1 MGTGDLQLFEE
12 IKSTVLFADDA
23 VSGEV
28 RLRERKN
35 FECNCVLTICFLSF
49 QAAAIAMGLNLLGT
63 ANQAAIAEMM
73 TYAHQVCQ
81 NNVIFEKI
89 LTFSLSLIR
98 LSMRRSF
105 AVLQLELDL
114 SCMAEKK
121 KPTLWSI
128 S

>member
-1 MGTGDLQLFEE
+1 
-12 IKSTVLFADDA
+12 
-23 VSGEV
+23 
-28 RLRERKN
+28 
-35 FECNCVLTICFLSF
+35 
-49 QAAAIAMGLNLLGT
+49 MGLNLLGT

-73 TYAHQVCQ
+73 TYAHQVWQ
-81 NNVIFEKI
+81 NKNDVFFVKM
-89 LTFSLSLIR
+89 LTFSLSFIR